1 MEGTY
6 EYELERAE
14 LLGIDPPSREVWEE
28 QEKARKEAALEQ
40 EQTEIAAELEA
51 EDEKIK
57 GGMGK
62 MDELNNILSATQLKI
77 NKFKVN
83 DFESS
88 FVIVLKRDLILDRL
102 RKFYESVED
111 SDGKPGSP

>member
-14 LLGIDPPSREVWEE
+14 LLGIEPPTRESWEE
-28 QEKARKEAALEQ
+28 QEKLRKETEVEQ
-40 EQTEIAAELEA
+40 VETEVAAELEA

-57 GGMGK
+57 SGHGK
-62 MDELNNILSATQLKI
+62 MDELNNILSATQLKL

-83 DFESS
+83 DFKSS
-88 FVIVLKRDLILDRL
+88 FVIVLKGSKTCFSL
-102 RKFYESVED
+102 RPFAEALRVC
-111 SDGKPGSP
+111 